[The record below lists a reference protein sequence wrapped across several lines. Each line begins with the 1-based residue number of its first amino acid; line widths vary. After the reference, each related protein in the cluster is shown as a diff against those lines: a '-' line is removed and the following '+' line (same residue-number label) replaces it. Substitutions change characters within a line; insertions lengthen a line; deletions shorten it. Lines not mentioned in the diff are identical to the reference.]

1 MKSKISFFNHG
12 LFKSTLRRFWPLWL
26 VHFMG
31 WFLFMPM
38 MTLMNGIGVNKS
50 ENYVFGIA
58 QSAVLASPVI
68 AFIMAILTAMA
79 VFSFMYSAR
88 STGLVTSLPVRR
100 EAIFGSAWIS
110 GVSAVIG
117 SNLLIALLTFLFS
130 LGATESTALA
140 LEAVC
145 IWLCVYS
152 MQFLLFFGIASIIAV
167 MTGSIVVLPILYIIF
182 NFLAVGMEAVVRA
195 HFSALIW
202 GMSGYTFDS
211 VLDFLSPLVY
221 MAGEFVLN
229 VNGSTTHAVD
239 SFGSLI
245 RERAY
250 TSVSFGHWLPMI
262 IYCAVGLILS
272 VSALLIFRK
281 RRMEA
286 AGDVIA
292 VRCLRPVFKY
302 GVAIC
307 SALCGGLLLYIML
320 YSLFESRSA
329 AVFIMIPSMIIFA
342 FVGYFGARMLLEK
355 SFHVFRGSWVGFI
368 VVGCLCVIFTLGCDL
383 DVFGIGTY
391 VPKESTINCIT
402 VSMAGEIH
410 SQDAIADFRELH
422 EKIVSQKEKYEGIS
436 EYGSVTETIMFRYTL
451 KGGRV
456 ITRQYTLPADD
467 ENLNAYFDLVN
478 SPALLL
484 ERFTPRIPVTVENC
498 ASAILWT
505 NEGLEAELTPEQ
517 AVDFYENALIPDIKA
532 GRKLIN
538 DRGSNYL
545 CTVSITL
552 TEPVDTRG
560 ADTRGAGG
568 GYYDLTVEV
577 NDSCTECVA
586 WVKANLGLALS
597 ELFDKPEG

>member
-1 MKSKISFFNHG
+1 
-12 LFKSTLRRFWPLWL
+12 
-26 VHFMG
+26 
-31 WFLFMPM
+31 
-38 MTLMNGIGVNKS
+38 
-50 ENYVFGIA
+50 
-58 QSAVLASPVI
+58 
-68 AFIMAILTAMA
+68 
-79 VFSFMYSAR
+79 
-88 STGLVTSLPVRR
+88 
-100 EAIFGSAWIS
+100 
-110 GVSAVIG
+110 
-117 SNLLIALLTFLFS
+117 
-130 LGATESTALA
+130 
-140 LEAVC
+140 
-145 IWLCVYS
+145 
-152 MQFLLFFGIASIIAV
+152 
-167 MTGSIVVLPILYIIF
+167 
-182 NFLAVGMEAVVRA
+182 
-195 HFSALIW
+195 
-202 GMSGYTFDS
+202 
-211 VLDFLSPLVY
+211 
-221 MAGEFVLN
+221 
-229 VNGSTTHAVD
+229 
-239 SFGSLI
+239 
-245 RERAY
+245 
-250 TSVSFGHWLPMI
+250 
-262 IYCAVGLILS
+262 
-272 VSALLIFRK
+272 
-281 RRMEA
+281 
-286 AGDVIA
+286 
-292 VRCLRPVFKY
+292 
-302 GVAIC
+302 
-307 SALCGGLLLYIML
+307 ML

-391 VPKESTINCIT
+391 VPKERTIKCIT

-410 SQDAIADFRELH
+410 SRDAIADFRELH

-451 KGGRV
+451 KDGRV

-498 ASAILWT
+498 ASAMLWT

-560 ADTRGAGG
+560 AGG

>member
-12 LFKSTLRRFWPLWL
+12 LFKSTLRRFWPLWVL
-26 VHFMG
+26 HFVG

-50 ENYVFGIA
+50 TDYIFTIA

-130 LGATESTALA
+130 LGAAENTALA

-202 GMSGYTFDS
+202 GMSDYTFDS

-229 VNGSTTHAVD
+229 LQYSTPQAVD

-245 RERAY
+245 RERTYA
-250 TSVSFGHWLPMI
+250 SVSFGHWLPMI

-272 VSALLIFRK
+272 VSALLVFRK

-391 VPKESTINCIT
+391 VPKESTIKCVT

-451 KGGRV
+451 KDGRV

-498 ASAILWT
+498 ASAMLWT

-560 ADTRGAGG
+560 AGG